1 MLDNLVRKLRILLQL
16 KQMAILICT
25 PEIEEIFFTK
35 RGVRTI
41 QHGSLH
47 TFIDP
52 AFSLNKIIS
61 SEEKNNFVK
70 ALFYKLGGTE
80 PEYIIFLEEENEDG
94 LFALCGG
101 ADCSIRYSKKILGE
115 QLLHNFITTL
125 KQNRWNKQKD
135 KHLEIITS
143 CSKIWQV
150 ALENENI
157 DTVFNEI
164 NNKVK
169 AMTLANNAGF
179 FLYDEKSQHLVLQ
192 EPAFGLKKEKESAT
206 YGLSLTEN
214 NIIVNVYKNHRSF
227 YNNEAAQDPMIL
239 GCLSSFL
246 KVDNILAVPIRR
258 GNLCIGV
265 YCLLNR
271 PGGFS
276 QDDEMLIWQ
285 MMSQIEVIIESVQ
298 KLKKLQNLEM
308 ELRRIYQQEK
318 ENSMKYKYLMDVHQT
333 LTGFL
338 IKESGFE
345 EIINRSARHLN
356 MPVVLFDYLCWRRI
370 SSDIGKEKT
379 DIFQLDSLAD
389 YFKRLS
395 QNPEMY
401 SMKPF
406 RETFSL
412 NGSEETG
419 VITTIRV
426 KNETMGFLVVFEDTR
441 KLSQLQILALE
452 RVVHTCTLEFLKHKM
467 AFAVEKKLK
476 DDFIDAL
483 IYWNNYKE
491 MDIVNMA
498 ANFGYDFSRPYLTAV
513 LCLNGVEFPKG
524 EQQFLQEKKLILR
537 VLNDTLKKNLTGEMI
552 FFKGDDVIILTPCPS
567 ENDFSEGYKE
577 TRLLFSK
584 IQRAVFD
591 AIGASVSIGIGSAA
605 KELKEIKQS
614 YHEARAAVDFLHQT
628 GKQGILFFSELGF
641 YQLFADQRE
650 RKRLEDIA
658 KNLLKKLLK
667 SDCSKG
673 TSFLKTLERYFY
685 HDGNL
690 RATSEDLH
698 VHINTLRY
706 RLQVLQDTFNI
717 DLTVEKC
724 KFNTY
729 FAIKTLYYLC
739 PELFGPSSRKD

>member
-1 MLDNLVRKLRILLQL
+1 MRKIRILLQL

-25 PEIEEIFFTK
+25 PEIKEIFFTK
-35 RGVRTI
+35 KGVRTI

-47 TFIDP
+47 TLIDP
-52 AFSLNKIIS
+52 AFSLHKMTS

-70 ALFYKLGGTE
+70 KLFYKLGVTE
-80 PEYIIFLEEENEDG
+80 PEYIIFLMEENEDG

-101 ADCSIRYSKKILGE
+101 SDRFIRYSKKIFGK

-125 KQNRWNKQKD
+125 KQNRWNKRQD
-135 KHLEIITS
+135 KHLEIIAS

-157 DTVFNEI
+157 NTVFNEI

-169 AMTLANNAGF
+169 AMTLATNAGF
-179 FLYDEKSQHLVLQ
+179 FLYDEKSQHLLLQ
-192 EPAFGLKKEKESAT
+192 EPAFGLKKEKENAT
-206 YGLSLTEN
+206 YGFSLSEN
-214 NIIVNVYKNHRSF
+214 NIIINVYKNHRSI
-227 YNNEAAQDPMIL
+227 YNNEAAKDPMIL
-239 GCLSSFL
+239 GDLSKYL
-246 KVDNILAVPIRR
+246 KVDNILAVPMLR

-271 PGGFS
+271 PGGFR
-276 QDDEMLIWQ
+276 QDDEMVIQQ
-285 MMSQIEVIIESVQ
+285 MMSQIEVIIVSVQ
-298 KLKKLQNLEM
+298 KLEKLQNLEM
-308 ELRRIYQQEK
+308 ELRHNYQREK
-318 ENSMKYKYLMDVHQT
+318 ENSMKYKYLMEIHQKF
-333 LTGFL
+333 TGFL

-379 DIFQLDSLAD
+379 ETFHIDSLAG

-412 NGSEETG
+412 NGSENTV
-419 VITTIRV
+419 VITTLRV
-426 KNETMGFLVVFEDTR
+426 KNETMGFLVVFEDATR
-441 KLSQLQILALE
+441 KLSQLQMIGME
-452 RVVHTCTLEFLKHKM
+452 RLVQTCTLEFLKQKI
-467 AFAVEKKLK
+467 AFEVEKKLK

-483 IYWNNYKE
+483 IYWNDNEE

-498 ANFGYDFSRPYLTAV
+498 ANFGYDFSQPYLIAV
-513 LCLNGVEFPKG
+513 LCLKSVEFSKG
-524 EQQFLQEKKLILR
+524 EQHFIRDKKLIMR
-537 VLNDTLKKNLTGEMI
+537 VLNDTLKKSLIGEMI
-552 FFKGDDVIILTPCPS
+552 FFKGDDIIILAPYPH
-567 ENDFSEGYKE
+567 EKDFSDIKE
-577 TRLLFSK
+577 TRLFLSK
-584 IQRAVFD
+584 VQRAVFN
-591 AIGASVSIGIGSAA
+591 AIGASVSIGVGSAA

-614 YHEARAAVDFLHQT
+614 YHEARAAVDFLNQT
-628 GKQGILFFSELGF
+628 GKQGILFFSEMGF
-641 YQLFADQRE
+641 YQLFADQRDQ
-650 RKRLEDIA
+650 KRLEDIA
-658 KNLLKKLLK
+658 KKKLNKLIK
-667 SDCSKG
+667 SDSSKG

-698 VHINTLRY
+698 VHINTLRK
-706 RLQVLQDTFNI
+706 RLQVLQDTFDI

-724 KFNTY
+724 KFDTH
-729 FAIKTLYYLC
+729 FAIKILYYLC
-739 PELFGPSSRKD
+739 PELF